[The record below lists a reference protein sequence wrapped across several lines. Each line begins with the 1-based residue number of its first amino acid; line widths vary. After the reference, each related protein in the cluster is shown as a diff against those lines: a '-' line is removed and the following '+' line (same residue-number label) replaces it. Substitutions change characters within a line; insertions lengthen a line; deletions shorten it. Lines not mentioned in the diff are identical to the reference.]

1 MKKITQL
8 FKQLLMAVALLSLIT
23 SCTNND
29 KRIYT
34 LQEVQSGSVVAV
46 KKVVLKAEPVKPR
59 GNFGVSVGSGGHAGL
74 YGAVDILT
82 LGNFFGIKRKDK
94 IMQEIII
101 KRPNGT
107 LVAVTQPYS
116 TSFHQGDKVRIIK
129 RGSEA
134 RVVH

>member
-1 MKKITQL
+1 MKKIKLL
-8 FKQLLMAVALLSLIT
+8 FKQLLTVIALLSLIT

-46 KKVVLKAEPVKPR
+46 KRVVIKPEPIKPR
-59 GNFGVSVGSGGHAGL
+59 GNIGVSVGSGGHAGL

-82 LGNFFGIKRKDK
+82 LGSFFGIKKKDK
-94 IMQEIII
+94 IMQEIIV

-116 TSFHQGDKVRIIK
+116 TSFHRNDKVRIIK